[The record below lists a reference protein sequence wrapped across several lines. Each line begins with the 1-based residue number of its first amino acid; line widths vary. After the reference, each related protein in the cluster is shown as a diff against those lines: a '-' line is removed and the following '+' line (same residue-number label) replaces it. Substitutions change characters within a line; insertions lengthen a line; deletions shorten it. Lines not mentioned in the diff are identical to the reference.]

1 MARNQRKARQL
12 MDLSTLTETLLTA
25 MTTLGPVVVALTVLL
40 GTLGLP
46 VPSTALLLAAGALAR
61 EGVIDLPTT
70 LLMALAAAVVGDGA
84 GYLLG
89 RKTGK
94 HAATRFGGALWQQA
108 SERFAQQGWMAIY
121 LSRWLLTP
129 ISVPINVIAGVAGY
143 STRRFLA
150 AEVTGDLTWIALYV
164 GVGVALGSQWQL
176 ASAWIGQYSGYA
188 VLLAAML
195 LGGWYGVR
203 TVISRTRPTALVN
216 A

>member
-1 MARNQRKARQL
+1 
-12 MDLSTLTETLLTA
+12 MDITTLTDTLLTA
-25 MTTLGPVVVALTVLL
+25 MTTWGPIVVALTVLV

-70 LLMALAAAVVGDGA
+70 LLMGLAAAVIGDGA

-89 RKTGK
+89 RKTGER
-94 HAATRFGGALWQQA
+94 AAARFGGALWQQA
-108 SERFAQQGWMAIY
+108 SERFDQQGWMAIY

-129 ISVPINVIAGVAGY
+129 IAVPINVISGIAGY
-143 STRRFLA
+143 NVRRFLA
-150 AEVTGDLTWIALYV
+150 AEIAGDITWIALYAGI
-164 GVGVALGSQWQL
+164 GVVLGAQWQL

-188 VLLAAML
+188 VLLAVML
-195 LGGWYGVR
+195 VGGWYGVR
-203 TVISRTRPTALVN
+203 TVISRTRSTALVN